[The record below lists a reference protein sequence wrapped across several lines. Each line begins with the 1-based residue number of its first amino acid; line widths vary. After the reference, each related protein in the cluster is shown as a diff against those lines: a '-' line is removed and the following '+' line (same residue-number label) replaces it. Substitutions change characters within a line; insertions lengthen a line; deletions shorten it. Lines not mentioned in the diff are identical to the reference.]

1 MGGGMNTYYT
11 VPEVAQ
17 MFRVCEETVRRRVRT
32 NKWPAWRDGTQI
44 RFGAEDIE
52 AIRRQGA
59 KAPTPAKEER
69 RARNRQLRNI
79 PVFAQ

>member
-1 MGGGMNTYYT
+1 MSTFYT

-32 NKWPAWRDGTQI
+32 KKWPAWRDGTQI
-44 RFGAEDIE
+44 RFGQEDIE

-59 KAPTPAKEER
+59 KAPTPSKADR
-69 RARNRQLRNI
+69 RARNKQLRNL

>member
-1 MGGGMNTYYT
+1 MGGRVNAFYT

-17 MFRVCEETVRRRVRT
+17 MFRVCEETVRRRVRA

-52 AIRRQGA
+52 AIRQQGS
-59 KAPTPAKEER
+59 KPPAPSTTDR
-69 RARNRQLRNI
+69 RARNRRLRNL
-79 PVFAQ
+79 PVFTR